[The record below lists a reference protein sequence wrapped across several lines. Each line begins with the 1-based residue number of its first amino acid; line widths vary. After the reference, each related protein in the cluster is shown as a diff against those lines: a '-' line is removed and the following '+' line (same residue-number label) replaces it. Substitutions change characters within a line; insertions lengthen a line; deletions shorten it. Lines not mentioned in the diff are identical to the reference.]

1 LREGENSLVAG
12 LQLFPGEARPAAI
25 RALDAAGG
33 RAVWQQGFALP
44 AIPALKESAS
54 LVLPAGTFRLD
65 RMVESLVDQKTEA
78 RKLFRVLDRGIEF
91 ERCNYYD

>member
-1 LREGENSLVAG
+1 V
-12 LQLFPGEARPAAI
+12 
-25 RALDAAGG
+25 
-33 RAVWQQGFALP
+33 LP

-54 LVLPAGTFRLD
+54 LILPAGTFRLD
-65 RMVESLVDQKTEA
+65 RMVEVMVDQKTET